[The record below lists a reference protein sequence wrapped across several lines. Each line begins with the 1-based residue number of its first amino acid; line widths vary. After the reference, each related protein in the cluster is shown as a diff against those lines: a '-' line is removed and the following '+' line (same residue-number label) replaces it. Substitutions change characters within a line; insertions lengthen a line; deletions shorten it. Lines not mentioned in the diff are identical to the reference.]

1 MFLSVMM
8 CLHWKNDMRRVKDS
22 KVSKRALT
30 LVELVVAM
38 ALTMIFAAA
47 CIALIYPIS
56 RLYMHINQQA
66 RVQVIADNVVDAL
79 RAECSRTYMSSPD
92 DVWISDSPS
101 VAYTL
106 SSVPLPSA
114 RGPVLMMRRNYNH
127 CETIASCY
135 SLSNDDF
142 DAYSVVLDEERASLE
157 DNGQPQ
163 TGANGSTASRAIYRM
178 FDPAGDP
185 EHRDA
190 NEGYVH
196 FGYFESDPNASGLI
210 LPIKYYDFTN
220 PLSFA
225 AYGDYG
231 VYTVSL
237 MFHDI
242 QCTTEANGNAPAYV
256 LCDVSVMQGDTA
268 VYTRSDVVL
277 CFASPVV

>member
-1 MFLSVMM
+1 
-8 CLHWKNDMRRVKDS
+8 MRRVKNRAFT
-22 KVSKRALT
+22 KRALT

-38 ALTMIFAAA
+38 ALTMLFASA
-47 CIALIYPIS
+47 CIALMYPIS
-56 RLYMHINQQA
+56 RIYTHINEQA

-79 RAECSRTYMSSPD
+79 RAECARTYMSSPD
-92 DVWISDSPS
+92 DVWISAAPET
-101 VAYTL
+101 AYELTTL
-106 SSVPLPSA
+106 PLTAS
-114 RGPVLMMRRNYNH
+114 RGPVLVMRRNYNH

-135 SLSNDDF
+135 SLQNDEF
-142 DAYSVVLDEERASLE
+142 NAYNAVLEEETASLAGE
-157 DNGQPQ
+157 GVPQ
-163 TGANGSTASRAIYRM
+163 TGANGTTASRAIYRM

-185 EHRDA
+185 QHRDA

-196 FGYFESDPNASGLI
+196 FGYFETDPNASGLI
-210 LPIKYYDFTN
+210 VPIKYYDFTN

-231 VYTVSL
+231 TYTVSL

-242 QCTTEANGNAPAYV
+242 QCTTAANGNAPAYV
-256 LCDVSVMQGDTA
+256 LCDVSVMEGSQA